1 MAFCNRTLAIKAAL
15 GAGFL
20 LILLNLLNSKL
31 DSSSDTNRYSR
42 LKLGVTQWPKRTH
55 GSIEAHFSTSTA
67 GNDKN
72 ENTNEQYNTDGHP
85 VNYDSAD
92 ASRRDASV
100 SNTPNYPAESPGAS
114 QPNQSSSV
122 VNGTSVQHN
131 NLEIQNVIKNLEKQP
146 TNRTATTVS
155 AQYELNSDKINNNF
169 SSIATPSISSGSVSS
184 HFSSSISIV
193 GNVSG
198 QSNVKSE
205 KEIKVKTN
213 KSSAED
219 ATNFAHNASM
229 VTALKQEPLKNEP
242 TQRDGSS
249 TNDNNLS
256 DRFTIDSCPPIPP
269 NLDGPITVDVAF
281 ESLSAVES
289 RFADKLQPGGQY
301 VPPDCTA
308 RNRVAIIVPYRDREK
323 HLPIFLKNIHALLMK
338 QQLEYGIYIVEQTAG
353 SSFNRAALMNIGF
366 VEAMKQKNWECMV
379 FHDIDLL
386 PMDDR
391 NLYTCPDQ
399 PRHMSVAVDTFGFKL
414 PYSTIFG
421 GVSAMTEKQFR
432 MVNGFSNA
440 FWGWG
445 GEDDDMSNR
454 LKHVGFH
461 IARYPVNI
469 ARYTMLSHKK
479 EKANPKRYE
488 KLVNGAKRFDSDGL
502 NSLHYQLVNLIRK
515 PLYTWIHAD
524 ISPDGS

>member
-1 MAFCNRTLAIKAAL
+1 MYVLC
-15 GAGFL
+15 
-20 LILLNLLNSKL
+20 S
-31 DSSSDTNRYSR
+31 
-42 LKLGVTQWPKRTH
+42 VTQWPKRTH
-55 GSIEAHFSTSTA
+55 GSIESHFSTSTA

-72 ENTNEQYNTDGHP
+72 ENTNEQYNTDGHS

-229 VTALKQEPLKNEP
+229 VTALKQEPLNNEP

-269 NLDGPITVDVAF
+269 NLGKYQYY
-281 ESLSAVES
+281 ES
-289 RFADKLQPGGQY
+289 
-301 VPPDCTA
+301 C
-308 RNRVAIIVPYRDREK
+308 
-323 HLPIFLKNIHALLMK
+323 
-338 QQLEYGIYIVEQTAG
+338 
-353 SSFNRAALMNIGF
+353 
-366 VEAMKQKNWECMV
+366 
-379 FHDIDLL
+379 
-386 PMDDR
+386 
-391 NLYTCPDQ
+391 
-399 PRHMSVAVDTFGFKL
+399 
-414 PYSTIFG
+414 
-421 GVSAMTEKQFR
+421 
-432 MVNGFSNA
+432 
-440 FWGWG
+440 
-445 GEDDDMSNR
+445 
-454 LKHVGFH
+454 
-461 IARYPVNI
+461 
-469 ARYTMLSHKK
+469 
-479 EKANPKRYE
+479 
-488 KLVNGAKRFDSDGL
+488 
-502 NSLHYQLVNLIRK
+502 
-515 PLYTWIHAD
+515 
-524 ISPDGS
+524 